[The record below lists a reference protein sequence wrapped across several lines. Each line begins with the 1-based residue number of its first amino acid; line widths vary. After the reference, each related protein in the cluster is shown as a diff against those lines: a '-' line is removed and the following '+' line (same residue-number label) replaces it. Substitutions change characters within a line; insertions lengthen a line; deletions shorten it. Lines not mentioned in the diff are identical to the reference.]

1 MRQSGFTLI
10 ELMVAMALSLVLFDA
25 NLPLPLTFGGINLN
39 KPGLGAF
46 ARRAG
51 IIFLRRSDDPVDEG
65 ALIFF
70 VLLLTLIITLYDRYR
85 PIRTAVYERQPTSA
99 EA

>member
-1 MRQSGFTLI
+1 MNDASATHTPPARQP
-10 ELMVAMALSLVLFDA
+10 AAAVLFEGF
-25 NLPLPLTFGGINLN
+25 LTGMIGAGIVA
-39 KPGLGAF
+39 AF
-46 ARRAG
+46 

-85 PIRTAVYERQPTSA
+85 PIRAARYPA
-99 EA
+99 PAG